1 MRRREYLAG
10 SIAFVGSLAGCTE
23 VLDGFDDSESGDDRG
38 PAVTVE
44 AYYEAALEGDAD
56 AAQSFFHSDATIR
69 PSDEYFAQVQQS
81 SLQIETTTVIEE
93 NDEEATVEATLS
105 REIENGERVR
115 NFLDFL
121 LQRVDGEWKIY
132 HMPGAATPG
141 PAVPQAQW
149 DVTERTAGGAV
160 TAVVF
165 EHSGGETVD
174 SSTLS
179 SNFAGYTV
187 DSPGTASDVTA
198 GTSVVVPFDDEGT
211 VLSSG
216 TTVGLTW
223 ADPEGGR
230 WRNLASV
237 TLTNDTAG
245 SPADQ
250 LLLE

>member
-10 SIAFVGSLAGCTE
+10 SIGLVGSLAGCTD
-23 VLDGFDDSESGDDRG
+23 VLDGFDDSESEDDRG
-38 PAVTVE
+38 PAATVE
-44 AYYEAALEGDAD
+44 AFYEAVLNGDAETARSYFHPD
-56 AAQSFFHSDATIR
+56 AGSR
-69 PSDEYFAQVQQS
+69 PSDEYVADVQQS
-81 SLQIETTTVIEE
+81 SLQLERTRVIVEDE
-93 NDEEATVEATLS
+93 EEATVEATLS
-105 REIENGERVR
+105 REMENGERVLHR
-115 NFLDFL
+115 DFT

-132 HMPGAATPG
+132 RVPTARWG

-149 DVTERTAGGAV
+149 DVTERTESGAV

-165 EHSGGETVD
+165 EHSSGDTID

-179 SNFAGYTV
+179 STFSGYTV
-187 DSPGTASDVTA
+187 GAPGTASDVTA

-211 VLSSG
+211 SVASG
-216 TTVGLTW
+216 TTVDLTW

-245 SPADQ
+245 SPAEQ
-250 LLLE
+250 LRIE